1 MLRKCKFQVILVCT
15 HRQHM
20 CQGQETV
27 GPALSPFPFCW
38 QEGSV
43 QAVQIYCSAPVR
55 LLCLRVGPT
64 SGYQDSKTGD
74 STEICCQVG
83 HQPLVIGL
91 SGPNPTHELAPSCYT
106 SKKRKKLLLCRC
118 ILLGGSVIPPSVFTP
133 HPHPSPRLHHCMA
146 LHCPNTRTSAHLHS
160 FLPSTVKLWNELSS
174 ELISLCT
181 QAVA

>member
-106 SKKRKKLLLCRC
+106 SKEAEAATMQTHPPRRIRYTSFSFHTPSPSFPKTPSLYGTALSKHKNFSPPAL
-118 ILLGGSVIPPSVFTP
+118 IPP
-133 HPHPSPRLHHCMA
+133 
-146 LHCPNTRTSAHLHS
+146 
-160 FLPSTVKLWNELSS
+160 
-174 ELISLCT
+174 
-181 QAVA
+181 